1 MTTTTPPAHSP
12 ATATP
17 RLTRVAYGAMRGL
30 LLFFGVFGAFAAT
43 YFGFVLDA
51 EDGGIGNGFDLF
63 VTLWK
68 IGISLA
74 FLLAAVGP
82 RLHRSQR
89 IAVARWA
96 MAAQFVF
103 DAIKILYYHEAAA
116 RVFLVIDCF
125 LLAVVLLAGRT
136 TRTDA

>member
-1 MTTTTPPAHSP
+1 MTTTAHTPTSAS
-12 ATATP
+12 TAP
-17 RLTRVAYGAMRGL
+17 RGTRVAYGAMRGL

-51 EDGGIGNGFDLF
+51 ADGGIGNGFDLF

-74 FLLAAVGP
+74 FLVAAVGP
-82 RLHRSQR
+82 RLDRRQR
-89 IAVARWA
+89 ITVATWA

-103 DAIKILYYHEAAA
+103 DGIKILYYHEAAA
-116 RVFLVIDCF
+116 RIFVVIDSV

-136 TRTDA
+136 TRADA